1 LGHLSSLPVEFE
13 HLQDKLEKLLKKKEK
28 ESLLG
33 GLFHIHRVGHQN
45 DNNKERMERVWLFW
59 L

>member
-1 LGHLSSLPVEFE
+1 VEFE